1 MKSKSICLGA
11 SALGLI
17 IASTGTANA
26 QSAEKPGSA
35 YVQCD
40 GQPNNVTDGE
50 TAARFIGAVTLLGLF
65 APPPEAADASK
76 RKFGAAGVAAC
87 STLLAGDKQ
96 EGNPARR
103 VGLILGR
110 AIHQIEAKNH
120 EAALADVAL
129 ARREAEAAG
138 LMSDP
143 YYIRSRGRAFGLVE
157 SAALLRMGKASE
169 AQDASLRT
177 ALPLEYS
184 LLGLAATPTY
194 EDLIDKPSDAEE
206 RFNQW
211 RARLAPSFAIERA
224 NRLDLAG
231 RFAESARIWDALAE
245 ADAENSPELN
255 SSVML
260 ARSAVA
266 HALASQADLAATQSK
281 AASANAA
288 KRKAD
293 GKPESDAS
301 EFVELTDLYNIL
313 ETARSG
319 DMKTARRL
327 FSARSQWVGA
337 SLGSVLEVN
346 RRLREGA
353 TPDELIGGLSRDSA
367 QLWSRACRRR
377 ARPRS
382 SPRIATT
389 SRCSNWCLPRAAAGT
404 YTAQSKAVWR
414 TEKSKLILNTKTD
427 KTKSKMEL
435 MFLPWIDPAVAL
447 DAYVLHAALIA
458 RSRGHQGFIFTPIIG
473 DKLLAASFRTGNR
486 GEKGLPAALFVDAKD
501 AIAKLEPIIPSPE
514 TLKAKQASR

>member
-65 APPPEAADASK
+65 APPPESADASK

-103 VGLILGR
+103 IGLILGR
-110 AIHQIEAKNH
+110 AIHQIEAKNY

-129 ARREAEAAG
+129 GRREADAAG

-143 YYIRSRGRAFGLVE
+143 YYVRSRGRACGLVE
-157 SAALLRMGKASE
+157 SAALLRMGKASA

-184 LLGLAATPTY
+184 VLGLAATPTY

-206 RFNQW
+206 QFNQR
-211 RARLAPSFAIERA
+211 RARLAPSYAIERA
-224 NRLDLAG
+224 NRLDMAG

-245 ADAENSPELN
+245 SDAENSPELN
-255 SSVML
+255 SSVIL

-266 HALASQADLAATQSK
+266 HALAGQADLAAAQSK

-301 EFVELTDLYNIL
+301 EFVELSDLYNIL
-313 ETARSG
+313 ETARTG

-353 TPDELIGGLSRDSA
+353 APDELIGGLSRDSA
-367 QLWSRACRRR
+367 QLWSEHVE
-377 ARPRS
+377 
-382 SPRIATT
+382 T
-389 SRCSNWCLPRAAAGT
+389 SKAALLAKDSDNKSLFQLVPSAQAAGA

-414 TEKSKLILNTKTD
+414 TDKSKLVLKTKANE
-427 KTKSKMEL
+427 TKSKMEL
-435 MFLPWIDPAVAL
+435 MFLPWLDPAVAL
-447 DAYVLHAALIA
+447 DSYVLHAALIA
-458 RSRGHQGFIFTPIIG
+458 RSRGHQGFIFTPIVG
-473 DKLLAASFRTGNR
+473 DKLLAASFRTGNP
-486 GEKGLPAALFVDAKD
+486 GDKGLPAALFVDAKD

-514 TLKAKQASR
+514 TLKARQASR

>member
-17 IASTGTANA
+17 VASTGTANA

-103 VGLILGR
+103 IGLFLGR
-110 AIHQIEAKNH
+110 AIHQIETKNH
-120 EAALADVAL
+120 EAALADVAT

-143 YYIRSRGRAFGLVE
+143 YYVRSRGRAFGLVE

-169 AQDASLRT
+169 AQAASLRT

-211 RARLAPSFAIERA
+211 RARLAPSFAIGRA

-245 ADAENSPELN
+245 TDAENSPELN
-255 SSVML
+255 SSVIL

-266 HALASQADLAATQSK
+266 HALAGQADLAATQSK

-353 TPDELIGGLSRDSA
+353 TPDELIGGLSRDSV
-367 QLWSRACRRR
+367 QLWSEHVETSKAALLAKDSDNKSLFQLVPSARASG
-377 ARPRS
+377 A
-382 SPRIATT
+382 
-389 SRCSNWCLPRAAAGT
+389 

-414 TEKSKLILNTKTD
+414 TEKSKLIIKTKAGE
-427 KTKSKMEL
+427 TKSKMEL
-435 MFLPWIDPAVAL
+435 MFLPWLDPAVAL

-473 DKLLAASFRTGNR
+473 DKLLAASFRTGNP
-486 GEKGLPAALFVDAKD
+486 GDKGLPAALFVDAKD